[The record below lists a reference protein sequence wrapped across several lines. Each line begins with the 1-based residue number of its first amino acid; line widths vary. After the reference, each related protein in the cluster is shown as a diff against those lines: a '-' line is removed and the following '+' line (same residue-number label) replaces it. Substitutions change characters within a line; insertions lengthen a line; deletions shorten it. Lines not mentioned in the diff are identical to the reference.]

1 MELEELQSAW
11 TQMSHQLE
19 KQKELTNEI
28 IMEMTK
34 EKYRTKF
41 KAITNFEKAGALVC
55 IASALFIFFNIPKL
69 DTWYLLACGLIAIVF
84 SIVLPIL
91 VLGSLKKI
99 QCLDIVNLSYKDAL
113 LEYTKSKTK
122 LLKIQRYGIYASFI
136 YLMAFLPA
144 IAKILNGKDLFLEP
158 STLLWKTIVMAVF
171 LLIIARWGY
180 GHYKRVTSSAEQL
193 IKDLE

>member
-1 MELEELQSAW
+1 M
-11 TQMSHQLE
+11 
-19 KQKELTNEI
+19 
-28 IMEMTK
+28 
-34 EKYRTKF
+34 
-41 KAITNFEKAGALVC
+41 
-55 IASALFIFFNIPKL
+55 
-69 DTWYLLACGLIAIVF
+69 
-84 SIVLPIL
+84 
-91 VLGSLKKI
+91 LGSLKKI